1 MRIIKIGKVLPTKIE
16 LYDTCKEMPVTRYN
30 ELQKL
35 MLIDV
40 GIGST
45 VEDFNLRFSKLQSYV
60 EAEKK
65 DESLNEMANLFR
77 SFYLMINDTSM
88 WSYSFLCFVKSVDG
102 KEYNID
108 EDRLKEDI
116 LMLSKKGL
124 TVEHCETQIS
134 ELKKKLMTNWNHSF
148 LTVIMDMEMQTYYQ
162 SLKESL

>member
-1 MRIIKIGKVLPTKIE
+1 MKTIKIGNILSTKIE
-16 LYDTCKEMPVTRYN
+16 LYDSCKEMPIERYN

-88 WSYSFLCFVKSVDG
+88 WSYSFLCFVKSIDG
-102 KEYNID
+102 KDYVFN
-108 EDRLKEDI
+108 EDTLKEDI

-124 TVEHCETQIS
+124 TVGHCETHIS
-134 ELKKKLMTNWNHSF
+134 ELKKKLMTNWSHFF
-148 LTVIMDMEMQTYYQ
+148 LTVIMDLEMQTYYQ